1 MMVVYMVGINDV
13 GGYMLVGCG
22 IYVGSI
28 NDVVYMLVGWMIND
42 VVYML
47 VGWMINDVVY
57 MLVGWMINDVV
68 YMLVGWMI
76 NDVVYHVG
84 WLDDQ

>member
-1 MMVVYMVGINDV
+1 
-13 GGYMLVGCG
+13 
-22 IYVGSI
+22 
-28 NDVVYMLVGWMIND
+28 MIND

-57 MLVGWMINDVV
+57 MLIGWMINDVV

-76 NDVVYHVG
+76 NDMLVICFLIVFILCMSLLCFTVSMQSILIVCPLQFH
-84 WLDDQ
+84 Q

>member
-1 MMVVYMVGINDV
+1 
-13 GGYMLVGCG
+13 
-22 IYVGSI
+22 
-28 NDVVYMLVGWMIND
+28 MIND

-76 NDVVYHVG
+76 NDVESLIIQPIRKYSNDVSIMR
-84 WLDDQ
+84 LIMSSTCELIILL